1 MRTYNLFISH
11 SWAYGDAYD
20 GLINLLG
27 KDPYFHFRDYSV
39 PKNDPIHDAGSD
51 SALYRAIKD
60 QIAPTSVV
68 LILAG
73 VYSTYSKWIN
83 KEIEIAQSG
92 FLTPK
97 PIIAIEPW
105 GAEKTSTVVKNAAD
119 EIVRWNSSSIIS
131 AIKRLA

>member
-1 MRTYNLFISH
+1 MKTYNLFISH
-11 SWAYGDAYD
+11 SWAYGDAY
-20 GLINLLG
+20 NRLLELLE
-27 KDPYFHFRDYSV
+27 KDPHFCFRDYSV
-39 PKNDPIHDAGSD
+39 PKDDPIHSAGSD
-51 SALYRAIKD
+51 SKLYQAIKN
-60 QIAPTSVV
+60 QIAPSSVV

-83 KEIEIAQSG
+83 KEIQIAQSE
-92 FLTPK
+92 FSVPK

-119 EIVRWNSSSIIS
+119 EIVRWNSSSIIA